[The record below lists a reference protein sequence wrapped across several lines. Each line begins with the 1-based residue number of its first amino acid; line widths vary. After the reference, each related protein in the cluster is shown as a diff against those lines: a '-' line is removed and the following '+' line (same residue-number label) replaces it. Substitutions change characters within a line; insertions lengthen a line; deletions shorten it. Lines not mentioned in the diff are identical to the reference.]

1 MPLDVR
7 QLSPTLGAEI
17 TGVDLAGPLS
27 DDDFARIR
35 QAHLDHCVV
44 VFPDQHLTP
53 VEHIAFS
60 RRFGALHIHMLE
72 QYLMDGH
79 PELLVLSNVKRDGR
93 AIDIEDAGRY
103 WHSDVTYEEVPPL
116 GSLLYGVEVPPAGGD
131 TWFANM
137 YAAYDA
143 LDAAMK
149 ARLAGLRAV
158 HRYNIDRQRRQ
169 RGAIKITEEQA
180 ARIDEVAHPVVR
192 THPETGRKALYVNPG
207 FTIGIDGMA
216 ESESTALLTQ
226 LFGHTDDPAFHYRHV
241 WRPRDLVFWDNR
253 CVMHRATDYDPDHTR
268 HMLRTTVAGD
278 RPF

>member
-1 MPLDVR
+1 M
-7 QLSPTLGAEI
+7 
-17 TGVDLAGPLS
+17 
-27 DDDFARIR
+27 
-35 QAHLDHCVV
+35 

-93 AIDIEDAGRY
+93 AIGIEDAGRY

-226 LFGHTDDPAFHYRHV
+226 LFGHMDDPAFHYRHV